1 MMSELTLLHEPSRWL
16 HIELRSRCAPTVRSP
31 MKVKRTLLLL
41 AVLAVSI
48 VLTGCTDHL
57 DLTGLPTSCKDQ
69 AGKDATVRVEMRIMQ
84 AGELK
89 AVDTITV
96 NSKGEAD
103 LMIGAE
109 TQSKSLLKAGHRP
122 ATLEPNVIYTGD
134 PISIELKLKDPCKA
148 DTKKTT
154 IVLDDLPHHKT
165 KGRVI
170 YTLQYDQFKS

>member
-1 MMSELTLLHEPSRWL
+1 MSKLTLLYEPSRWL
-16 HIELRSRCAPTVRSP
+16 HVELRSRFTPSIRST
-31 MKVKRTLLLL
+31 MKAKRTLLFL
-41 AVLAVSI
+41 AVLAISI

-69 AGKDATVRVEMRIMQ
+69 TGKDVAVRVEMRIMQ
-84 AGELK
+84 AGELR

-148 DTKKTT
+148 DTKTRA

-165 KGRVI
+165 KGRVT